1 MLSIAIKARLME
13 EALAQSV
20 LALPE
25 CRPNPPVGCV
35 IVEGETVV
43 ARGFTGPPGTSHAE
57 AAALAKLATHWPR
70 EALTIFVTLEPCS
83 FAGRTPSCAL
93 ALAKAGFRHVVVGT
107 IDPDPRNA
115 GRGLQL
121 LRDAGVRVEVGVA
134 EEKVLAFIRP
144 YLFGSADAGG

>member
-1 MLSIAIKARLME
+1 MLSIASKMRFME

-35 IVEGETVV
+35 IVAGETVV
-43 ARGFTGPPGTSHAE
+43 ARGFTGPPGNRHAE
-57 AAALAKLATHWPR
+57 AAALAILATHWPR
-70 EALTIFVTLEPCS
+70 EALTVFVTLEPCS

-107 IDPDPRNA
+107 VDPDPRNA

-121 LRDAGVRVEVGVA
+121 LREAGVDVEIGVA

-144 YLFGSADAGG
+144 YLFSGEDA

>member
-1 MLSIAIKARLME
+1 MLSITLKTRFME
-13 EALAQSV
+13 EALAQSL

-35 IVEGETVV
+35 IVEGETII
-43 ARGFTGPPGTSHAE
+43 ARGFTGPPGKSHAE
-57 AAALAKLATHWPR
+57 AAALANLATHWPR
-70 EALTIFVTLEPCS
+70 EALTVFVTLEPCS

-93 ALAKAGFRHVVVGT
+93 ALANAGFHHVVVGT
-107 IDPDPRNA
+107 VDPDPRNA

-121 LRDAGVRVEVGVA
+121 LRDAGVEVEVGVA

-144 YLFGSADAGG
+144 YLLSPAQ